1 MGIQQEV
8 VLMCIRSFFCDS
20 DRANIVTSHVL
31 LDCII
36 DGKVKCAMKVLLA
49 DGQDILPG
57 HKKSRVVV
65 QTLDESA
72 DQHAQYLFLQESA
85 PYRYDRHGIS
95 FSR

>member
-1 MGIQQEV
+1 
-8 VLMCIRSFFCDS
+8 
-20 DRANIVTSHVL
+20 
-31 LDCII
+31 
-36 DGKVKCAMKVLLA
+36 MKVLLA